1 MHLNSSYVANSH
13 VAAQCNDATKTPTKA
28 QTLPLWE
35 SSMEEAGNEVHHL
48 LTQILRQANPFSNP
62 VSPAAH
68 HCIFPCMVHHN
79 HRRDSPNP
87 MAGRA
92 NMVNEKW
99 NIEQVRLDIAR
110 ACRANINE
118 AVLIAQCAKISYLAI
133 TVHYCIII
141 VHSSLTILKY
151 KGTHAYIS
159 GMQLSRRPYI
169 LISGFL

>member
-1 MHLNSSYVANSH
+1 
-13 VAAQCNDATKTPTKA
+13 
-28 QTLPLWE
+28 
-35 SSMEEAGNEVHHL
+35 
-48 LTQILRQANPFSNP
+48 
-62 VSPAAH
+62 
-68 HCIFPCMVHHN
+68 
-79 HRRDSPNP
+79 
-87 MAGRA
+87 
-92 NMVNEKW
+92 MVNEKW